1 MPSRSPLQDP
11 APVARAFQMAMQL
24 PTTDPQRL
32 RVVVLSADGAVLG
45 AGTLQGR
52 EQAGL
57 LRDQLRIIGAFEY
70 APGELAGSFG
80 CDLLLQELTGGDE
93 EGATTILRG
102 DGRPL
107 APRKRTGKA
116 AQGGGGSTVGCWRA
130 DASISQL
137 TRNTAAITGPITK
150 PLSPNTTMPPSVVTS
165 TR

>member
-1 MPSRSPLQDP
+1 
-11 APVARAFQMAMQL
+11 MALQL

-57 LRDQLRIIGAFEY
+57 LRDQLRIVGAFEY

-80 CDLLLQELTGGDE
+80 CDLLLREVAGGEDE
-93 EGATTILRG
+93 DAAAILRSA
-102 DGRPL
+102 RPV

-116 AQGGGGSTVGCWRA
+116 ARPVQAGGGSVGCWRA

-150 PLSPNTTMPPSVVTS
+150 PLSPNTTMPPSVATS

>member
-1 MPSRSPLQDP
+1 
-11 APVARAFQMAMQL
+11 MAMQL
-24 PTTDPQRL
+24 PTTDPRRL

-45 AGTLQGR
+45 AGTLQGQ

-57 LRDQLRIIGAFEY
+57 LRDQLRIVGAFEY
-70 APGELAGSFG
+70 APGERAGSFG
-80 CDLLLQELTGGDE
+80 CDLLLQEVAGEED
-93 EGATTILRG
+93 EGAATILRG

-116 AQGGGGSTVGCWRA
+116 AQGGGDTVGCWRA
-130 DASISQL
+130 AASISQL

-150 PLSPNTTMPPSVVTS
+150 PLSPNTTMPPSVATS